1 MYILPLPAQTRYKR
15 YHIGFERMGNNMN
28 DNRKVVLIG
37 TGMVGMSYAYAL
49 LNQSACDELVLIDLD
64 KLRAE
69 GEAMDLNHGL
79 AFSGSHMKIR
89 AGDYA
94 DCANADIVA
103 ICAGVA
109 QKPGESRTDLLQR
122 NTQVFRSII
131 DPVTESGFNGIFL
144 VATNPVD
151 IMTRITC
158 SLSGF
163 NPRRVVGTGTAL
175 DTARLRY
182 LLGEYFSVDPRNM
195 HAYVMGEHGDSEF
208 VPWSQAMLATRPI
221 LDICEQSGG
230 RYRAEDMEKISEE
243 VRGAAQKIITAKR
256 ATYYGIGMA
265 MVRITRAI
273 FGNESSVL
281 TVSAMLR
288 GEYGQCDVFV
298 GAPCIV
304 GRNGVQRV
312 LTLPLTEEEQ
322 GKFASSCNKLRGC
335 YDELSLR

>member
-1 MYILPLPAQTRYKR
+1 
-15 YHIGFERMGNNMN
+15 MN

-64 KLRAE
+64 RQRAE

-89 AGDYA
+89 AGDYG

-109 QKPGESRTDLLQR
+109 QKPDESRTDLLQR

-208 VPWSQAMLATRPI
+208 VPWSQAMLATKPI

-230 RYRAEDMEKISEE
+230 RYRAEDMENISEE
-243 VRGAAQKIITAKR
+243 VRGAAQKIIKAKR

-288 GEYGQCDVFV
+288 GEYGQSDVFV

-304 GRNGVQRV
+304 GRNGVQRI
-312 LTLPLTEEEQ
+312 LTLPLTDEEL
-322 GKFASSCNKLRGC
+322 GKFSDSCDKLRGF
-335 YDELSLR
+335 YDELSLRG